1 MSDSSS
7 KSSPEVAIVGAGMAG
22 LACAAQLRAAGVSVS
37 VFDKGRRPGG
47 RMSTRAIDER
57 LSFDHGC
64 QYFSANDPIFE
75 RQVQL
80 WIDAGVASVWSGNVA
95 DLEDGRIT
103 QKQIARS
110 RYVGVP
116 EMASVCSHL
125 ATGIDVRC
133 GVDVNEAQ
141 RIDNKWYLLND
152 MGTPLAEFD
161 AFIVATPPAQAEK
174 LISRSSYLL
183 AVVQS
188 VKMSSCWT
196 VMLAFQKRVAS
207 SFEGAVIH
215 NSPLSW
221 IARNSSKTGR
231 INTTDCWVGQA
242 GAEWSAQRLEASRDE
257 IAAELADEF
266 CKAVGISA
274 KPNYLACH
282 RWTYAIPSTPLD
294 KQCLFDD
301 TLNVGLCG
309 HWCLGNRVEAAWL
322 SGTAAA
328 NRVLSRVG
336 KMAG

>member
-1 MSDSSS
+1 M
-7 KSSPEVAIVGAGMAG
+7 AIVGAGMAG

-47 RMSTRAIDER
+47 RMSTRAVDDR

-103 QKQIARS
+103 RKQTARA

-125 ATGIDVRC
+125 ATKVDVRG

-141 RIDNKWYLLND
+141 RMDNKWNLLND
-152 MGTPLAEFD
+152 KGTPLGQFD
-161 AFIVATPPAQAEK
+161 AVIVATPPAQAEK

-196 VMLAFQKRVAS
+196 VMLAFQKRVGC
-207 SFEGAVIH
+207 SFEAAVVH

-221 IARNSSKTGR
+221 IARNGSKTGR

-242 GAEWSAQRLEASRDE
+242 RAAWSAQRLEASRDE

-274 KPNYLACH
+274 KPNYLAGH
-282 RWTYAIPSTPLD
+282 RWKYAIPSTPLD

-309 HWCLGNRVEAAWL
+309 DWCLGNRVEAAWL

-328 NRVLSRVG
+328 DRVLSRVA
-336 KMAG
+336 KTAG